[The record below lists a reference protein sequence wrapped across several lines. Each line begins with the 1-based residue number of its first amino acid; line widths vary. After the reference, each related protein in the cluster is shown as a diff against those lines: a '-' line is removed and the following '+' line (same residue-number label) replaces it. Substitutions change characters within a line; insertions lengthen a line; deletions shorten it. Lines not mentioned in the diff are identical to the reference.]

1 MPKSPLD
8 PDVADAART
17 VPALTAYERR
27 TYRYL
32 SAASENADAE
42 GAKSLASCCTLISS
56 ASLTAHGNRSKATWP
71 AQNGCRDTA
80 TSFGCAAPPSPSPA
94 NNSFPERTSS

>member
-17 VPALTAYERR
+17 VPALTAYDDEHTV
-27 TYRYL
+27 TYRRL
-32 SAASENADAE
+32 LNADAE